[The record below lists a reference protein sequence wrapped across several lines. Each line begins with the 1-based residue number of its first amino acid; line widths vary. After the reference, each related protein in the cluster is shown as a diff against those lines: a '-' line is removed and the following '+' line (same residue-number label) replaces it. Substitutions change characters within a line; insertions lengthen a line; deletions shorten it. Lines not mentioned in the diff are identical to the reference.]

1 MTLTATP
8 ATGLS
13 GALFVKISAAVLS
26 PNVTFTAN
34 ANGTYSLS
42 LQNSP
47 SLTTGAYTG
56 NLTVAVCSD
65 SACSNPV
72 AGSPVTLPYSFT
84 ITAPPPAQVFTP
96 LPTSLT
102 GTFTAGMPPVFTVTL
117 TPAPQFTAGLFAQ
130 ASPSNLVQS
139 PISIAL
145 NPGGTYTVT
154 LKPLSTLAPSH
165 LTGTL
170 ALSLCYDAACTKPAP
185 GSPVNLPYDLTIV
198 APPPAFT
205 FNPSTIT
212 GSFVQGTPFPFNILV
227 QANPSPFVSGPY
239 YATVTDPTGTFS
251 SAASLGYLDPTK
263 NYLLLQV
270 QAASNLSPGNY
281 TGSFSLT
288 VCNDN
293 ACQFPLVG
301 SPVTV
306 PFSVTI
312 SAAPANAGLTPLT
325 AWPGVPGW
333 VTYQGNTSHT
343 GLVPATIDSTKF
355 AYRWVWTTPSQAT
368 NAKSLSTLTVSGGQI
383 YVDSGSILYALKE
396 FDNSTLWSH
405 DFSNIVY
412 AGTIVAALNPPAISG
427 ANVYVT
433 TSAQT
438 ATYMFGLTASNGTV
452 LFQSPF
458 SAQWEHYLAPTVR
471 GGIVYTDGGE
481 YGGMYAF
488 NGSTGTQDFSAYEQ
502 QYDYWTPAVDANYAY
517 AYTGGTLN
525 WVNNTTGASVGS
537 ITDPTWQWSGYDM
550 HGAPV
555 LGAANSVIAI
565 NVGNQSANSLI
576 DFNTSTKSVSWSVAG
591 PYGGNPAYASGTIYA
606 TNKAPMRL
614 EARTEAGGALQ
625 WSWSP
630 PTTAETSYVGD
641 VLVTTNLVFLST
653 NTTVYAIDTTTHQ
666 SVWSA
671 PTAGFLALSE
681 NGVLYIVESDINGN
695 TTGRIYAVNVK

>member
-1 MTLTATP
+1 M
-8 ATGLS
+8 
-13 GALFVKISAAVLS
+13 
-26 PNVTFTAN
+26 
-34 ANGTYSLS
+34 
-42 LQNSP
+42 
-47 SLTTGAYTG
+47 
-56 NLTVAVCSD
+56 
-65 SACSNPV
+65 
-72 AGSPVTLPYSFT
+72 
-84 ITAPPPAQVFTP
+84 
-96 LPTSLT
+96 
-102 GTFTAGMPPVFTVTL
+102 
-117 TPAPQFTAGLFAQ
+117 
-130 ASPSNLVQS
+130 QS
-139 PISIAL
+139 PISIGL

-154 LKPLSTLAPSH
+154 LKPLATLTPSR

-170 ALSLCYDAACTKPAP
+170 ALSLCYDAACTQPAP

-198 APPPAFT
+198 PPPPAFT
-205 FNPSTIT
+205 FAPSTVT
-212 GSFVQGTPFPFNILV
+212 GSFVQGSPFPFNIVV
-227 QANPSPFVSGPY
+227 QANPSPFVNGPY
-239 YATVTDPTGTFS
+239 YATVNDPTGTFS

-270 QAASNLSPGNY
+270 QVLSNLSPGTH

-288 VCNDN
+288 VCNDK
-293 ACQFPLVG
+293 ACQSPLEG

-312 SAAPANAGLTPLT
+312 AAAPATAGLTPLT
-325 AWPGVPGW
+325 PWPGVPGW

-343 GLVPATIDSTKF
+343 GFVPVTLDPSRF
-355 AYRWVWTTPSQAT
+355 AYRWVWMTPSQSN
-368 NAKSLSTLTVSGGQI
+368 NANALSTLTVSGGQI

-412 AGTIVAALNPPAISG
+412 AGTIGAALNPPALSG

-438 ATYMFGLTASNGTV
+438 ATYMFGLTASSGTV
-452 LFQSPF
+452 LFQTPF

-488 NGSTGTQDFSAYEQ
+488 DGTSGVQDFFANEA

-537 ITDPTWQWSGYDM
+537 IADPTWQWAGYSM

-565 NVGNQSANSLI
+565 NVGNPNANSLI
-576 DFNTSTKSVSWSVAG
+576 DFSTSTKTVSWSAAG
-591 PYGGNPAYASGTIYA
+591 PYAGNPAYASGKIYA
-606 TNKAPMRL
+606 INKAPIRL
-614 EARTEAGGALQ
+614 EARSEADGTLQ

-630 PTTAETSYVGD
+630 PTSSETGFVGD
-641 VLVTTNLVFLST
+641 VLVTNNLVFLST

-666 SVWSA
+666 GVWSA
-671 PTAGFLALSE
+671 PTSGYLALSE
-681 NGVLYIVESDINGN
+681 NGVLYIVEGANFV

>member
-1 MTLTATP
+1 LGGT
-8 ATGLS
+8 
-13 GALFVKISAAVLS
+13 LFVKVTSSAAVLS

-34 ANGTYSLS
+34 ASGTYSLS

-47 SLTTGAYTG
+47 SLAAGTYTG

-65 SACSNPV
+65 SACNNSV
-72 AGSPVTLPYSFT
+72 AGSPVTVPYAFT
-84 ITAPPPAQVFTP
+84 ITAPPPPPAQAFTP
-96 LPTSLT
+96 APTSLVA
-102 GTFTAGMPPVFTVTL
+102 TFTAGLPPVFSVTL
-117 TPAPQFTAGLFAQ
+117 TPAPQFTAALFAQ
-130 ASPSNLVQS
+130 ASPSSIMQS
-139 PISIAL
+139 PISIGL

-154 LKPLSTLAPSH
+154 LKPLTTLTPSR

-170 ALSLCYDAACTKPAP
+170 ALSLCYDAACTQPAP

-198 APPPAFT
+198 PPPPAFT
-205 FNPSTIT
+205 FAPSTIT
-212 GSFVQGTPFPFNILV
+212 GSFVQGSPFPFNIVV
-227 QANPSPFVSGPY
+227 QANPSPFVNGTY
-239 YATVTDPTGTFS
+239 YATVNDPTGTFS
-251 SAASLGYLDPTK
+251 SAASLGYPDPTK

-270 QAASNLSPGNY
+270 QALSNLSPGTH

-288 VCNDN
+288 VCNDK
-293 ACQFPLVG
+293 ACQSPLEG

-312 SAAPANAGLTPLT
+312 AAAPANAGLTPLVP
-325 AWPGVPGW
+325 WPGVPGW

-343 GLVPATIDSTKF
+343 GFVPVTLDPSRF
-355 AYRWVWTTPSQAT
+355 AYRWVWMTPSQSN
-368 NAKSLSTLTVSGGQI
+368 NANALSTLTVSGGQI

-412 AGTIVAALNPPAISG
+412 AETIGAALNPPAVSG
-427 ANVYVT
+427 ASVYVT

-438 ATYMFGLTASNGTV
+438 ATYMFGLTASSGTV
-452 LFQSPF
+452 LFQTPF

-488 NGSTGTQDFSAYEQ
+488 DGTSGVQDFFANEA

-517 AYTGGTLN
+517 TYTGGTLN

-537 ITDPTWQWSGYDM
+537 IADPTWQWAGYSM

-555 LGAANSVIAI
+555 LGGANSVIAI
-565 NVGNQSANSLI
+565 NVGNPHANSLI
-576 DFNTSTKSVSWSVAG
+576 DFNTSTKTVSWSAAG
-591 PYGGNPAYASGTIYA
+591 PYAGNPAYASGKIYA
-606 TNKAPMRL
+606 INKAPIRL
-614 EARTEAGGALQ
+614 EARSEADGTLQ

-630 PTTAETSYVGD
+630 PTSSETGFVGD
-641 VLVTTNLVFLST
+641 VLVTNNLVFLST

-666 SVWSA
+666 GVWSA
-671 PTAGFLALSE
+671 PTSGYLALSE
-681 NGVLYIVESDINGN
+681 NGVLYIVEGTNFV